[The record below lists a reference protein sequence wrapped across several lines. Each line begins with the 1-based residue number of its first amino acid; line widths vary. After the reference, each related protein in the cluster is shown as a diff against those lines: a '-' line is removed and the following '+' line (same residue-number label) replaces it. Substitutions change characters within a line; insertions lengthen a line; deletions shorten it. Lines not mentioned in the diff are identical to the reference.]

1 VAEFFNTWFF
11 HWVPAKAIW
20 IGGHTLS
27 WDARC
32 AGIYAG
38 FGAGVLCRFAISH
51 GRGRKPSAP
60 LLALGVLF
68 MLPLF
73 ADVLSLFLGYRL
85 PSNDVRFLTGLLF
98 GGGLSAC
105 LVSALA
111 FLLRPGAAADWAPG
125 TGSFFALIAGAS
137 AAVFLL
143 KDWDSIAAYGLIEAL
158 CLFGCLSLAA
168 ILAVGTFRAAGFILE
183 KKDSAKGVLVLV
195 LICMLSACAAPQ
207 RVARTGACDEKTFV
221 PSPNVYGDCR
231 KEVCRDGRITLI
243 EDLVSPAPV
252 DDWAEEKFCLLHPID
267 CLRAYSLKTKTEEWQ
282 KENTGRYWTQDELR
296 NGLGDATRHAYMM
309 CLMAEKFG
317 ADFARGVG
325 VAHEEDSEYL
335 IFTRKAAPSNPCC
348 EKVMD
353 LYNNEIGIALAARPG
368 TCEEKVLGSLDQ
380 LKYLIC
386 RRGDKGEGC

>member
-1 VAEFFNTWFF
+1 VAEFFNTWLF

-38 FGAGVLCRFAISH
+38 FGAGVLCQLAV
-51 GRGRKPSAP
+51 GRGGLRRPSVR
-60 LLALGVLF
+60 LLTVGILF
-68 MLPLF
+68 MSPLF
-73 ADVLSLFLGYRL
+73 VDVLSLFLGYRA

-111 FLLRPGAAADWAPG
+111 FLLRPGVAGGVRGAG
-125 TGSFFALIAGAS
+125 NLFVLIAGAS
-137 AAVFLL
+137 ASVFLL
-143 KDWDSIAAYGLIEAL
+143 KTWDSIVAYAILETL
-158 CLFGCLSLAA
+158 CMFGCLSLALV
-168 ILAVGTFRAAGFILE
+168 LAVGTYKAAGLFLAKE
-183 KKDSAKGVLVLV
+183 GVSRSAFLVA
-195 LICMLSACAAPQ
+195 LICFLAGCAAPQ
-207 RVARTGACDEKTFV
+207 RVARTETCNEKTFV
-221 PSPNVYGDCR
+221 PAPNVYGDCR
-231 KEVCRDGRITLI
+231 KEVCRDGRVTLV
-243 EDLVSPAPV
+243 EDLASAAPV

-267 CLRAYSLKTKTEEWQ
+267 CIRAYSLKDKAEEWQ
-282 KENTGRYWTQDELR
+282 KENTGRYWTQNDLR
-296 NGLGDATRHAYMM
+296 NGLGDATRHAYLM

-335 IFTRKAAPSNPCC
+335 VFTRKAAPSNPCC

-353 LYNNEIGIALAARPG
+353 LYNNEIGISLAAKPG

-386 RRGDKGEGC
+386 RREGKGEGC

>member
-1 VAEFFNTWFF
+1 M
-11 HWVPAKAIW
+11 
-20 IGGHTLS
+20 GGHTLT

-38 FGAGVLCRFAISH
+38 FGAGVLCQLAI
-51 GRGRKPSAP
+51 GRKGLRKPSA
-60 LLALGVLF
+60 LLLTAGLLF

-73 ADVLSLFLGYRL
+73 LDVLSLFLGYRL

-105 LVSALA
+105 LVSTLA
-111 FLLRPGAAADWAPG
+111 FLLRPGDAAGGAPGAGSLFAPIAAASTAA
-125 TGSFFALIAGAS
+125 FF
-137 AAVFLL
+137 L
-143 KDWDSIAAYGLIEAL
+143 KDWDSVIAYGMLETL
-158 CLFGCLSLAA
+158 CVFGCLTLAG
-168 ILAVGTFRAAGFILE
+168 ILAVGTFKAAGFILG
-183 KKDSAKGVLVLV
+183 KKDSAKNALVLV
-195 LICMLSACAAPQ
+195 LICLLSACAAPQ

-221 PSPNVYGDCR
+221 PAPNVYGDCR
-231 KEVCRDGRITLI
+231 KEVCRDGRIVLA
-243 EDLVSPAPV
+243 EDLASAAPV

-267 CLRAYSLKTKTEEWQ
+267 CLRAYSLKAKTEEWQ
-282 KENTGRYWTQDELR
+282 KENTGRYWTQNDLR

-353 LYNNEIGIALAARPG
+353 LYNNEIGISLAARPG
-368 TCEEKVLGSLDQ
+368 TCEEKVLSSLDQ

>member
-1 VAEFFNTWFF
+1 VAELLNTYLF
-11 HWVPAKAIW
+11 HWVPAKALW

-38 FGAGVLCRFAISH
+38 FGAGVLCQ
-51 GRGRKPSAP
+51 
-60 LLALGVLF
+60 LALGWSRRSAPSARLLAASFLF

-73 ADVLSLFLGYRL
+73 LDVLSLFLGQRA
-85 PSNDVRFLTGLLF
+85 PSNDVRFFTGLLF
-98 GGGLSAC
+98 GGALSAC
-105 LVSALA
+105 LFPAIV
-111 FLLRPGAAADWAPG
+111 FLLCPRDAAAGTPG
-125 TGSFFALIAGAS
+125 IGRLFALIAGTVV
-137 AAVFLL
+137 AVFFL
-143 KDWDSIAAYGLIEAL
+143 KSWDSFVAYGMIEAL
-158 CLFGCLSLAA
+158 CVFGCLSLAG
-168 ILAVGTFRAAGFILE
+168 ILAVGTFKAAGFILE
-183 KKDSAKGVLVLV
+183 KKDPAKNTLVLL
-195 LICMLSACAAPQ
+195 LICLLSGCAAPQ

-221 PSPNVYGDCR
+221 PAPNVYGDCR
-231 KEVCRDGRITLI
+231 KEVCRDGRIVLA
-243 EDLVSPAPV
+243 EDLASAAPV

-282 KENTGRYWTQDELR
+282 KENTGRYWTKDELR

-309 CLMAEKFG
+309 CLMTEKFG

-353 LYNNEIGIALAARPG
+353 LYNNEIGISLAAKPG
-368 TCEEKVLGSLDQ
+368 ACEEKVLGSLDQ